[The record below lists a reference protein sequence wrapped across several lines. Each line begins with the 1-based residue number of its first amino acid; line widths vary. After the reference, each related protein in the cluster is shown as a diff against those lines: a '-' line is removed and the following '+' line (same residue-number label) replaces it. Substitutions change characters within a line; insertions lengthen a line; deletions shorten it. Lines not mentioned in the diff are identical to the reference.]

1 MINIDKFKTF
11 IYTVANKGGRGTL
24 SPTQFNS
31 ITKQALFAYTNNQLS
46 NQKQYQP
53 GQPFS
58 QTSMDMDQASIDRLR
73 HLKEIRDIRVVDGE
87 MNLPDGVNKDV
98 NGVVMPTYW
107 THSRLSHK
115 FQSHGNIITQPVEI
129 VSDNQWAVRLGSH
142 IVSPTKKR
150 AIGNYQSNKVLI
162 EPSNLINLVTLAY
175 IRNPNDPV
183 WGYDVTNSRPVY
195 NATTSVDLDAPEQ
208 AFNEIAMIA
217 LELIGIKIREQEL
230 VQAAA
235 GLENKGV

>member
-11 IYTVANKGGRGTL
+11 IYLVANKNGRGTL
-24 SPTQFNS
+24 TPSQFDS
-31 ITKQALFAYTNNQLS
+31 ATERAVVAWTNNQIS

-58 QTSMDMDQASIDRLR
+58 QTSMDLDQASIDRLR
-73 HLKEIRDIRVVDGE
+73 HLKEIRNIRVVNGE
-87 MNLPDGVNKDV
+87 MAMPDGVNVDV
-98 NGVVMPTYW
+98 NSEIMPKYW
-107 THSRLSHK
+107 THSRLSHRY
-115 FQSHGNIITQPVEI
+115 QSHGKIVTQPIKV
-129 VSDNQWAVRLGSH
+129 VNDNQWAVKLSSN

-150 AIGNYQSNKVLI
+150 AIANYQSNKALI
-162 EPSNLINLVTLAY
+162 EPSGLINLVTLAY
-175 IRNPNDPV
+175 IRVPNTPS
-183 WGYDVTNSRPVY
+183 WGYTIINNRPVY
-195 NATTSVDLDAPEQ
+195 DAVSSVDIDAPDS

-217 LELIGIKIREQEL
+217 LEFIGIRIREQEL